1 MKLKLTRKGYLI
13 ISVCVLVLVLCGTIY
28 AYISSQIVRDLVGK
42 LIGQQSKTTN
52 TTSSVP
58 TPSFSPIA
66 SSVPNSSPTPHPST
80 SPTNTTDVELKSNI
94 LQAIIKNPEWR
105 KNEIEIFVNNGAVT
119 LKGVI
124 NDQNQRTA
132 IEMFIRSL
140 SGVKTLTNS
149 LEVKPIDLSTIS
161 PTVSPKENPDD
172 LLVKEIEFAC
182 YKTDAFEIKTMKFS
196 VKDGQV
202 TLSGK
207 VRSRAEKLL
216 AERVT
221 KEIIGVKSIT
231 NDLEVKQN

>member
-1 MKLKLTRKGYLI
+1 
-13 ISVCVLVLVLCGTIY
+13 
-28 AYISSQIVRDLVGK
+28 
-42 LIGQQSKTTN
+42 
-52 TTSSVP
+52 
-58 TPSFSPIA
+58 
-66 SSVPNSSPTPHPST
+66 
-80 SPTNTTDVELKSNI
+80 
-94 LQAIIKNPEWR
+94 
-105 KNEIEIFVNNGAVT
+105 
-119 LKGVI
+119 
-124 NDQNQRTA
+124 
-132 IEMFIRSL
+132 MFIRSL